1 PRAPRGRPAVVC
13 AAAVTRDTVMPT
25 WSVAMGSDRTNT
37 NVSRETMH
45 SVPELISGL
54 LHGLED
60 GTCTRCS
67 RPFKFARRD
76 DLPVPGVC
84 SACAEANGRDA
95 ERQAF
100 SAALTQNLDGWINRW
115 LKAAGVSDRE
125 RTANPGRVP
134 PPLMHRI
141 MAEAPAAVSLMR
153 AGDLPAA
160 GFGLSGVV
168 GRGKTFALVCLFKEM
183 LRARW
188 LARVAVEGR
197 EVVKPWLAWRRWPE
211 VASEL
216 RVMAADMNSGHA
228 DAERA
233 MRKLA
238 TAEALVL
245 DDLGSERMRGEG
257 YEDDWVASLLDLLID
272 RRHNAML
279 PTWYTTNLAR
289 QEFIDR

>member
-1 PRAPRGRPAVVC
+1 
-13 AAAVTRDTVMPT
+13 
-25 WSVAMGSDRTNT
+25 
-37 NVSRETMH
+37 MH
-45 SVPELISGL
+45 AVPELLAGL

-60 GTCTRCS
+60 ATCVRCS
-67 RPFKFARRD
+67 RPFKFPRRPD
-76 DLPVPGVC
+76 GGVPADCGP
-84 SACAEANGRDA
+84 CAEAIRR
-95 ERQAF
+95 ESEQQAF
-100 SAALTQNLDGWINRW
+100 AEALTLNLDGWVNKW

-134 PPLMHRI
+134 PALMHRI

-153 AGDLPAA
+153 SGDLPAA

-216 RVMAADMNSGHA
+216 RVLAADMNSGHA

-238 TAEALVL
+238 SVEALVL

-279 PTWYTTNLAR
+279 PTWYTTNLTR
-289 QEFIDR
+289 QEFIDRYGARMFSRLCSENKLIAVPAGADMRIIDNARSG